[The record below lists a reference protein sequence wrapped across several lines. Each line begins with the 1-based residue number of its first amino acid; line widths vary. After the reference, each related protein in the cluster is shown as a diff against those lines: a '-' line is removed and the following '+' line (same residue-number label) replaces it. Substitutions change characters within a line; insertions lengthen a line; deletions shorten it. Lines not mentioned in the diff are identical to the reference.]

1 MSNQDV
7 PSGKPAAFSRLHPKV
22 QESLYRMRWTK
33 LRQIQVEA
41 IHEMLDGDGDL
52 VISANTAAGKTEAAF
67 LPILSRIVDDHLGGV
82 RAVYAGPLKA
92 LINDQFL
99 RLERLCELA
108 EVPVHKWHGDVG
120 KSARKRLLERP
131 SGILLITPESIE
143 SLFINHPHRLATLF
157 PRLEFF
163 VIDEAHSFLGN
174 ERGAHLR
181 SLMTRLGEKSGVPVR
196 RIGLSATLGDT
207 AAAMRWLR
215 PNDPARVRLLVDK
228 TRKAI
233 RLKLSGYLRP
243 LKENAGLSP
252 AGPMDES
259 LPVDDPLL
267 ADVFEA
273 FRGKS
278 ALIFANRKDRI
289 EYYADLAGRT
299 AERRGL
305 PNPFRV
311 HHGSLSKGEREETED
326 ALRAGKSV
334 ATFCSSTLEMGIDVG
349 SVKSVGQI
357 GPPWSVGS
365 LSQRLGRSGRG
376 DGESSEIRIYVEDD
390 FPGPDASLLDRIFPD
405 LLQSIA
411 MTELM
416 LAGWC
421 EPPEV
426 DRLHLSTLVQQIMST
441 IAESGGGRADS
452 LHASLIASGAFP
464 AVDGPTFVRVLRSM
478 GKADLIEQTPE
489 GLLILGIA
497 GERIVRSRDFYMAF
511 TVPEDYRV
519 IDRGRH
525 VGNISPIMDPR
536 IDGYIILA
544 GRRWIVLQVDR
555 DRKEILVERSPG
567 GKAPSFSGGGG
578 QDIHPRVREEMRSL
592 LFRDDVPS
600 YLDPSA
606 REMLE
611 RARSSAREAG
621 LDHRAFV
628 EDGPDIVWFTWTGS
642 RIHRTLI
649 GLGCHILGLKIGED
663 DDVAMTFSKSTEHDI
678 RAAYA
683 GLMHESPDVEQLA
696 SKYPGRAIEKYEPF
710 LSDDLQS
717 LVFASHCLDM
727 GGALRLIASLGEP
740 EGSGKGIGQIVGNP
754 SRLRELP
761 APPG

>member
-22 QESLYRMRWTK
+22 QESLYRMRWTE
-33 LRQIQVEA
+33 LRQIQVGA
-41 IHEMLDGDGDL
+41 IHEILDGTGDL
-52 VISANTAAGKTEAAF
+52 VISASTAAGKTEAAF
-67 LPILSRIVDDHLGGV
+67 LPILSRIVDDPSGGV

-120 KSARKRLLERP
+120 KAARKKLLERP

-157 PRLEFF
+157 PKLEFF

-181 SLMTRLGEKSGVPVR
+181 SLMTRLGEKSREPVR
-196 RIGLSATLGDT
+196 RVGLSATLGDT

-215 PNDPARVRLLVDK
+215 PNDPGRVQLLVDK
-228 TRKAI
+228 VGKAV
-233 RLKLSGYLRP
+233 RLRLSGYLRP
-243 LKENAGLSP
+243 LKEAAGLAP
-252 AGPMDES
+252 DDPEDES
-259 LPVDDPLL
+259 PPVDDPLL

-273 FRGKS
+273 FHGKS

-299 AERRGL
+299 AERKGL
-305 PNPFRV
+305 PNLFRV
-311 HHGSLSKGEREETED
+311 HHGSLSRGEREETED
-326 ALRAGKSV
+326 ALRAGTSV

-357 GPPWSVGS
+357 GPPWSVSS

-390 FPGPDASLLDRIFPD
+390 FPGPDASILDRLFPD

-416 LAGWC
+416 LARWC

-441 IAESGGGRADS
+441 IAEAGGGRADG
-452 LHASLIASGAFP
+452 LFASLIASGAFP
-464 AVDGPTFVRVLRSM
+464 AVDRPTFVQVLRSM
-478 GKADLIEQTPE
+478 GKADLVEQTPE
-489 GLLILGIA
+489 GLFILGIA
-497 GERIVRSRDFYMAF
+497 GERIVRGRDFYMAF
-511 TVPEDYRV
+511 TVAEDYRV
-519 IDRGRH
+519 LDRGRH

-567 GKAPSFSGGGG
+567 GRAPSFSGGGG
-578 QDIHPRVREEMRSL
+578 HDIHPRVREEMRSL

-606 REMLE
+606 REMLA
-611 RARSSAREAG
+611 RARAAAREAG
-621 LDHRAFV
+621 LEHRAFI

-649 GLGCHILGLKIGED
+649 GLGCHVLGFKIRED
-663 DDVAMTFSKSTEHDI
+663 NDVAMTLTKSTEHEI
-678 RAAYA
+678 RAAYSR
-683 GLMHESPDVEQLA
+683 LMQERPDVVQLA

-710 LSDDLQS
+710 LSEDLQS

-727 GGALRLIASLGEP
+727 EGAVQLIASFGDP
-740 EGSGKGIGQIVGNP
+740 RSTSPTAG
-754 SRLRELP
+754 
-761 APPG
+761 